1 VAPDRY
7 DIAAGHCQVEIP
19 KIKGSRFIG
28 EVYPVASVEDA
39 EARLSAVRK
48 AFHDATHHCY
58 AYRLGVEGDVFR
70 SSDDGEPSGSAGAP
84 ILRQLESSGLSDT
97 LVVVVRYYGGTK
109 LGTGGLVRA
118 YGAAA
123 EAVLNVAERKVR
135 QLFREVSLRFGY
147 DDTAPVMRLVDRYE
161 ARIVSSRYGTDTVLK
176 LAVPQS
182 SVDKLLADFIEDLGG
197 RGTQLDG

>member
-7 DIAAGHCQVEIP
+7 DIAAGHCQAEIP
-19 KIKGSRFIG
+19 KVKGSRFIG

-39 EARLSAVRK
+39 EARLNAVRK

-58 AYRLGVEGDVFR
+58 AYRLGPEGDVFR
-70 SSDDGEPSGSAGAP
+70 SSDDGEPSGSAGGP

-118 YGAAA
+118 YGSAA
-123 EAVLNVAERKVR
+123 EAVLNATERKVR

-176 LAVPQS
+176 LAVPRS